1 MMDRKIIHIKPHFE
15 VKIAT
20 SATIRGNYEQ
30 MMDRKMIPIKV
41 CFEVKEKKRNFTSVV
56 HAMPYLVTKLRSEVY
71 RI

>member
-41 CFEVKEKKRNFTSVV
+41 CFEVKEKKGNSHPSF
-56 HAMPYLVTKLRSEVY
+56 MPCH
-71 RI
+71 I